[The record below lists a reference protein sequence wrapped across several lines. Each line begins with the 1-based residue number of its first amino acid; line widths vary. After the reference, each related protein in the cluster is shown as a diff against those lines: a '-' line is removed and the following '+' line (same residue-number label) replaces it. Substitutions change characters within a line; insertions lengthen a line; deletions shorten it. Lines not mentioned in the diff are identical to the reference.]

1 MSLSHL
7 HSQAMRVLPI
17 FEEMQRNGMPA
28 SRSKFQELS
37 DYVDTTTN
45 RLQNQL
51 NSLLG
56 YRLNVNS
63 QPQVADEIE
72 RRGVVARKRTKGSN
86 RISVGKKS
94 IEHARHTDPFV
105 GLNFTIKEHLAIKS
119 KYVRFILDLMEDE
132 AARREDAGEPESDL
146 FYIHGNIQPASGVSR
161 RLNVSKPPLLQM
173 PRRTLIGKRVR
184 ECYVAPSGKLYASF
198 DFSAQELCVAADFSE
213 DEFLFELFTTCRYCG
228 ERLPSTSK
236 CKKSESSKHKS
247 RDPHREAAARN
258 YGIRLEDVTDKER
271 DPTKTATFGVLNGLA
286 GAGLQDQFFMYI
298 PVDSDGTHP
307 WADVSRCEE
316 LCDAIKNQIYP
327 GLGRSSR
334 AVESFVR
341 QTGFI
346 RDYYGR
352 DRQPGMIR
360 YLPSIRSK
368 RRRESAEAAR
378 QAFNLVIQG
387 TAQHMAQAAMA
398 WLGPRVYTLQQKG
411 RGIDWRLEVHDEYIF
426 TCDEEQKT
434 QDELSELV
442 LDGMINHSGVKLRVP
457 ISAEGHFAKTW
468 GELK

>member
-28 SRSKFQELS
+28 SRSKFEALS
-37 DYVDTTTN
+37 AYVDSTTN

-51 NSLLG
+51 NTLLG
-56 YRLNVNS
+56 YRINVNS

-72 RRGVVARKRTKGSN
+72 RRGVVARKRTKKG
-86 RISVGKKS
+86 ISVGKKS
-94 IEHARHTDPFV
+94 IEHARHTDAFV
-105 GLNFTIKEHLAIKS
+105 GLNFTIKEHLSIKS
-119 KYVRFILDLMEDE
+119 KYVKFILDLMEDE

-146 FYIHGNIQPASGVSR
+146 FYIHGNIQPVTVVSR
-161 RLNVSKPPLLQM
+161 RLSIAKPPLLQM
-173 PRRTLIGKRVR
+173 PTRSEIGKMVR
-184 ECYVAPSGKLYASF
+184 ACYVAPEGKLFASF

-213 DEFLFELFTTCRYCG
+213 DEFLHEIFTTCRYCG
-228 ERLPSTSK
+228 ERLPSVSK
-236 CKKSESSKHKS
+236 CKKSENAKHKS

-258 YGIRLEDVTDKER
+258 YGIRLEDVTDRER
-271 DPTKTATFGVLNGLA
+271 NPTKTATFGVLNGLA
-286 GAGLQDQFFMYI
+286 GLGLQDQFFMNI
-298 PVDSDGTHP
+298 PLNEDGTHP
-307 WADVSRCEE
+307 WGNVEDCEK
-316 LCDAIKNQIYP
+316 LCNDIRDEIYP
-327 GLGRSSR
+327 ELGRASR

-352 DRQPGMIR
+352 GRQPGMIR
-360 YLPSIRSK
+360 YLPSIRSS
-368 RRRESAEAAR
+368 RRGEAAEAAR

-398 WLGPRVYTLQQKG
+398 WLGPRVYTLQQRG

-426 TCDEEQKT
+426 TCDEAQET
-434 QDELSELV
+434 QDELSNLV

-468 GELK
+468 GGLK

>member
-63 QPQVADEIE
+63 QPQVADEIS
-72 RRGVVARKRTKGSN
+72 RRGIVARKRTKGSN

-132 AARREDAGEPESDL
+132 AARREDASEPESDL
-146 FYIHGNIQPASGVSR
+146 FYIHGNIQPVTVVSR
-161 RLNVSKPPLLQM
+161 RLSISKPPLLQM
-173 PRRTLIGKRVR
+173 PTRTEIGNRVR
-184 ECYVAPSGKLYASF
+184 DCYVAPPGQVFASF
-198 DFSAQELCVAADFSE
+198 DFSAQELRVAADFSQ
-213 DEFLFELFTTCRYCG
+213 DAFLYDIFTTCLHCR
-228 ERLPSTSK
+228 ERLPWNSK
-236 CKKSESSKHKS
+236 CSKSESGNHEH
-247 RDPHREAAARN
+247 RDPHAEAAARN
-258 YGIRLEDVTDKER
+258 YGIRLEDVTRKER
-271 DPTKTATFGVLNGLA
+271 NPTKTATFGVLNGLA
-286 GAGLQDQFFMYI
+286 GTGLQDQFFMYI
-298 PVDSDGTHP
+298 PVDADGTHP

-334 AVESFVR
+334 AVENFVR

-352 DRQPGMIR
+352 DRRPGMIR

-387 TAQHMAQAAMA
+387 TAQYMAQATMA
-398 WLGPRVYTLQQKG
+398 WLGPRVYTLQPRGK
-411 RGIDWRLEVHDEYIF
+411 GIDWRLEVHDEYIF
-426 TCDEEQKT
+426 TCNEDQET
-434 QDELSELV
+434 QDELSALV

-468 GELK
+468 GGLK